1 MSRASATTPGQ
12 SRTGASSARRQE
24 ILDTAAA
31 VFAEKGIVAATV
43 RDISERAGI
52 LSGSLYHHFTSKEA
66 MIAEV
71 LAPVIGAQIEEF
83 DRIVAEHDDP
93 AEILRLVIAAEVEQ
107 SARTPL
113 VARILR
119 QDEHHIGTVA
129 GLEAVAKQRR
139 AIRARVESVITTGI
153 KSGHFRAD
161 CDPALAAL
169 ALFDLTLSAYRH
181 LKPLGRYRTEELASR
196 LSTLLLHGALATP
209 SADATP
215 ARPTPDRRPTQ
226 LAR

>member
-1 MSRASATTPGQ
+1 VSRAAAKHPEPARAGT
-12 SRTGASSARRQE
+12 SSARRQE

-31 VFAEKGIVAATV
+31 VVAERGILAATV

-66 MIAEV
+66 MIAEILTPV
-71 LAPVIGAQIEEF
+71 LRAQIDEF

-119 QDEHHIGTVA
+119 QDEHHIATLG
-129 GLEAVAKQRR
+129 GLSDVVQQRR
-139 AIRARVESVITTGI
+139 QIRARVESVISSGI
-153 KSGHFRAD
+153 NSGRFRPD
-161 CDPALAAL
+161 CDPAVSSL
-169 ALFDLTLSAYRH
+169 ALFDVTLSAGRH
-181 LKPLGRYRTEELASR
+181 LKPLGPYRTEELASR
-196 LSTLLLHGALATP
+196 LATLLLHGMLAAEDAGATP
-209 SADATP
+209 
-215 ARPTPDRRPTQ
+215 TQ
-226 LAR
+226 P